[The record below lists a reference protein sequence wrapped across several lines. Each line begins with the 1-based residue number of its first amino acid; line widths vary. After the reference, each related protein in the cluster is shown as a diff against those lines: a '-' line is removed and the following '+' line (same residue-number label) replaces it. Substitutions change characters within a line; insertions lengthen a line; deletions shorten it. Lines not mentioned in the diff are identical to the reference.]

1 MRQATAVSVPQ
12 PLPSRHLARSRSR
25 PRTRIRP
32 QGRSLTRLALRRTSD
47 LEGRAPGPPARPAS
61 GRLRP
66 QSLRCPQGE
75 GRGAAEG
82 ADVHPELGRGHSSR
96 RDGPAV
102 FWSCRRQPRATD
114 PKILIPAGWETEARG
129 ALGADKEVS
138 KEQDPTWDLQAKSS
152 LSFPKHQLAHSL
164 GAGGH
169 AGGPGVRAAAAGDA
183 EGADAG
189 GRLTGCALS
198 PAPGRG
204 LRAPGHGSL
213 EMT

>member
-12 PLPSRHLARSRSR
+12 PLLSR

-82 ADVHPELGRGHSSR
+82 ADVRPELGRGHSSR

-114 PKILIPAGWETEARG
+114 PKILIPAGWETEERG

-152 LSFPKHQLAHSL
+152 LSFPKHPLAHSL

-169 AGGPGVRAAAAGDA
+169 AGGPGAC
-183 EGADAG
+183 

-204 LRAPGHGSL
+204 LRAPGRGPL